1 MDTITIILFAI
12 CAILLSVIACLFV
25 RRKDI
30 AGTIISDEIS
40 RLQSVIMEKD
50 GAISSLKTEQEDLSA
65 NTEALIAQLKE
76 KNLKELKASA
86 DRISQLEAEISKALE
101 GGADEI
107 VKAKLAEFDKMAKKI
122 QTLKYDLE
130 EAEED
135 AKSEGKKVNKLRVEN
150 DGLRE
155 ELEKEVRNGKKLLE
169 EIDEVKCRLEQVEK
183 DFEIREESLDFVK
196 EILTAER
203 TSDESVRN
211 LYQTVDGI
219 VDYIR
224 GEVRDS
230 LISID
235 KKYADENHKA
245 FFETELSA
253 WAVSKKKSW
262 IQGKT
267 SIAFVGEFSAGKTSI
282 VNRILSQD
290 DPDVPRLPVSTKATT
305 AIPTYISGGVS
316 TYYQFVTPEN
326 ELKGISEATFKRVNK
341 EVLNQVKGVSS
352 LIRYFVM
359 TYKNPKLDKLSILD
373 TPGFN
378 SNDSED
384 AERTIGVIN
393 ECDALFWVFDV
404 NAGTVNRSSI
414 NIIKKNL
421 TKPLYIVINQIDT
434 KSESDVD
441 LVEKLISKTLQEE
454 GIHIEAIIRFS
465 RKEPLDKIMLPIS
478 AIKHDN
484 SREQYLE
491 ELILMLSQKLEKL
504 ASITKETLKTCNQIE
519 DKYDCLKDSFSK
531 AIDSLK
537 DDCAAVSEIPQYNS
551 RLFREDDYRISQ
563 SQYSEFTSLLN
574 KISETHASEIISQRD
589 NLINVVSKRQDSW
602 AEHSEATNNKI
613 RLAKCV
619 EILQRKQKELSI
631 SVIPRSNSYRTSSK
645 SSQQIM
651 REEVSIDN
659 K

>member
-155 ELEKEVRNGKKLLE
+155 ELEKEVRKGKKLLE
-169 EIDEVKCRLEQVEK
+169 EIGEVKCRLEQVEK

-519 DKYDCLKDSFSK
+519 DKYDCLKESFSK

-589 NLINVVSKRQDSW
+589 NLINVASKRQDSW